1 VHAPKDS
8 QELGTLLSHADAV
21 TCETTTEVTAAV
33 IDRMTNCK
41 IIVTLSAGYDHI
53 DLGAASRKQIYV
65 CCVPNYCVEE
75 VADHTLGLILGV
87 TRKIYQLNKNLDPR
101 RWEDY
106 QTVGPV
112 HRLRGRTLGLIGVGK
127 IGRAVAE
134 RAKAFGLQV
143 IAFDPYL
150 PPDSLSGIRLVPL
163 HGLLREADI
172 VSIHSALT
180 HETKGMLSTREFQ
193 EMKDGVFIVNCARG
207 AIIDTKALVQA
218 IRGGKVAG
226 VGLDVFEK
234 EPPDP
239 DEPLLHMNEVLVT
252 PHTAYLSV
260 EAELDRQKIP
270 IEEIARAW
278 NGEKPRGV
286 VNLNMLTK
294 AAQTRE

>member
-1 VHAPKDS
+1 VHAPKDP

-21 TCETTTEVTAAV
+21 TCETTTELTAAV

-41 IIVTLSAGYDHI
+41 IIATLSIGYDHI
-53 DLGAASRKQIYV
+53 DLRAASRKQIYV

-75 VADHTLGLILGV
+75 VADHTLGLTLGV
-87 TRKIYQLNKNLDPR
+87 TRKIYQLNKNLDSR
-101 RWEDY
+101 RWEEY
-106 QTVGPV
+106 QSVGAV

-150 PPDSLSGIRLVPL
+150 PPNSLSGIRLVPL
-163 HGLLREADI
+163 RELLHEADI
-172 VSIHSALT
+172 ISIHSALT

-193 EMKDGVFIVNCARG
+193 ELKDGVFIVNCARG
-207 AIIDTKALVQA
+207 AIIDTRALVQA
-218 IRGGKVAG
+218 IRSGKVAG

-252 PHTAYLSV
+252 PHTAFLSV
-260 EAELDRQKIP
+260 EAELDRQRTP

-286 VNLNMLTK
+286 VNLNMLET
-294 AAQTRE
+294 AAQTTE

>member
-1 VHAPKDS
+1 
-8 QELGTLLSHADAV
+8 
-21 TCETTTEVTAAV
+21 VTAAV
-33 IDRMTNCK
+33 VDRMKNCK
-41 IIVTLSAGYDHI
+41 VIVTLSTGYDHI
-53 DLGAASRKQIYV
+53 DLDAASKRQIYV

-87 TRKIYQLNKNLDPR
+87 TRKIYQLNKNLDHR

-134 RAKAFGLQV
+134 RARAFGLQV

-150 PPDSLSGIRLVPL
+150 PPDSLSDIRLVSL

-172 VSIHSALT
+172 VSIHSTLT

-218 IRGGKVAG
+218 IRSGKVAG

-260 EAELDRQKIP
+260 EAELDRQRIP
-270 IEEIARAW
+270 IEEISRVW

-286 VNLNMLTK
+286 VNLNMLAK
-294 AAQTRE
+294 ATQTRE